1 MFSSYKIKSF
11 VIIGV
16 ASISTLTSSAIALA
30 AAFPDPRVKKTLDTI
45 ESVVKNKSNPISK
58 SSIDSLLK
66 STFEKILGL
75 DCPGILFIVAPDSC
89 PTSNGSISIST
100 DSDSSDPASQT
111 ETKRTASP
119 PTDDILTA
127 NSHVRERDLANLD
140 DQEFARES
148 AAPYLGET
156 GRRQVK
162 KSTQETAELVKSNL
176 ESAREIQE
184 IAADSQELT
193 VTQDV
198 MKSHA
203 KVFSQLGDMA
213 ANQARLQS
221 KVYLGV
227 LSLQQQ
233 QASLMQLS
241 ANLSEG
247 IDEANRHQRLD
258 QDAIAIAAMRASVYL
273 PFRQPKSSN
282 SK

>member
-1 MFSSYKIKSF
+1 MFSSYKIRSF
-11 VIIGV
+11 IIIGI

-89 PTSNGSISIST
+89 PTSNGSISIY
-100 DSDSSDPASQT
+100 SDSSDPASQT

-127 NSHVRERDLANLD
+127 NSYVRERDLANLD

-176 ESAREIQE
+176 KSAREIQE

-213 ANQARLQS
+213 ANQSRLES

-258 QDAIAIAAMRASVYL
+258 QDAIAIAAMRAGVYL
-273 PFRQPKSSN
+273 PFRRSLSSN

>member
-1 MFSSYKIKSF
+1 M
-11 VIIGV
+11 
-16 ASISTLTSSAIALA
+16 SSAIALA
-30 AAFPDPRVKKTLDTI
+30 AAFPDPRVEKTLDTI
-45 ESVVKNKSNPISK
+45 ESVVKDKSNPIGK

-89 PTSNGSISIST
+89 PTSSGSISISI
-100 DSDSSDPASQT
+100 DSDSSKPASQT

-140 DQEFARES
+140 DQEFAREI

-156 GRRQVK
+156 GRQQVK
-162 KSTQETAELVKSNL
+162 KSTQETAELIKSNL
-176 ESAREIQE
+176 ESAREIQT

-213 ANQARLQS
+213 ANQSRLES

-258 QDAIAIAAMRASVYL
+258 QDAIAIAAMRAGVYL
-273 PFRQPKSSN
+273 PFRRLQSSN